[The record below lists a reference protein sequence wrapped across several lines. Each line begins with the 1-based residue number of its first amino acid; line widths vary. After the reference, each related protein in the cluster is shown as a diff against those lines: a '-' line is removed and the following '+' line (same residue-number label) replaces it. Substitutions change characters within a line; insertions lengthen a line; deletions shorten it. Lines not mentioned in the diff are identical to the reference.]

1 MENNLKKIKSGNPLQ
16 NLEMWD
22 WLDAYN
28 LAQNDEQLA
37 RVYHNLLDLAEK
49 ENRTMLESIV
59 YAMITFSTQK
69 SINVNMLLS

>member
-1 MENNLKKIKSGNPLQ
+1 MENNLKKIKVGNPLQ
-16 NLEMWD
+16 NLQMWE

-28 LAQNDEQLA
+28 LAQDDEQLA